1 MSVLLE
7 TLLENIPSDTEE
19 RVYRT
24 KKRFNNRVRKVLRRE
39 TGLRLTDLHSQEARS
54 VRIHLVPGLP
64 ESLQK
69 VVINDDDKIAALL
82 APWKHELIKLRDSSY
97 VVKEELIGI
106 ILKDYLKNCAFEE
119 SMDIKKDIL
128 DKTHKMAETMLKR
141 AESFNLVE
149 WILAVNDDVL
159 GAYFYSRKSTRT
171 HIELYWGVIGLI
183 AQLIGVSVDDLTV
196 VILVHELGH
205 AYSHIG
211 FDIDGHKWHTEDF
224 NSSEHPL
231 REGIAQYY
239 TARICEQLSD
249 TSYSY
254 EAYEKL
260 LLNQPEAYS
269 SHKPWLKNY
278 KPEEVRLAMIETR
291 REGKG
296 TMSNFSDRL
305 EHARSRLRKETE

>member
-119 SMDIKKDIL
+119 SMDIKKEIHD
-128 DKTHKMAETMLKR
+128 
-141 AESFNLVE
+141 
-149 WILAVNDDVL
+149 
-159 GAYFYSRKSTRT
+159 
-171 HIELYWGVIGLI
+171 LI
-183 AQLIGVSVDDLTV
+183 
-196 VILVHELGH
+196 
-205 AYSHIG
+205 
-211 FDIDGHKWHTEDF
+211 
-224 NSSEHPL
+224 
-231 REGIAQYY
+231 
-239 TARICEQLSD
+239 
-249 TSYSY
+249 
-254 EAYEKL
+254 KL
-260 LLNQPEAYS
+260 L
-269 SHKPWLKNY
+269 
-278 KPEEVRLAMIETR
+278 T
-291 REGKG
+291 
-296 TMSNFSDRL
+296 
-305 EHARSRLRKETE
+305 